1 MLLAI
6 IFVCVAVSAYALSAL
21 APKVGLLAHPGE
33 HRKHSQPTPLVGGI
47 AIFIGLLLGFML
59 FELPYAGLLPSMT
72 LLFVVGLLDD
82 RFALPFWLRII
93 VQGIAA
99 YFMVEFT
106 GVRLESLGAIFSDAE
121 VVLGSYALPL
131 TIFAVIGVINAINM
145 SDGMDGLAA
154 SLMILVLAALFVLD
168 HQHELITLITIVSI
182 AGFLVW
188 NIRLLRPHAKIFMGD
203 AGSTLLGLVLAF
215 LLIDLSQQGSASLQ
229 PVSALWLLALPLFD
243 TVGVLLV
250 RSVRGQSPFSADQ
263 LHYHHLI
270 QDSGYSVNQTL
281 SIVLVLQAALI
292 SLGFGMI
299 WWELAEKHQL
309 LIFLVTFC
317 GYVFL
322 LLRKG
327 KSSP

>member
-6 IFVCVAVSAYALSAL
+6 VFACVTVSAYLLSAL
-21 APKVGLLAHPGE
+21 APRVGLLAHPGE

-59 FELPYAGLLPSMT
+59 FELPYTGLLPSMT
-72 LLFVVGLLDD
+72 LLFVVGVFDD
-82 RFALPFWLRII
+82 RFTLPSWLRII
-93 VQGIAA
+93 AQGLAA
-99 YFMVEFT
+99 YLMVEFT
-106 GVRLESLGAIFSDAE
+106 GVQLDNLGAIFSDVD
-121 VVLGSYALPL
+121 VVLGNYALPV

-145 SDGMDGLAA
+145 SDGMDGLAG
-154 SLMILVLAALFVLD
+154 SLMILVLAALFLLD
-168 HQHELITLITIVSI
+168 HQHEIITLVTIASI

-188 NIRLLRPHAKIFMGD
+188 NIRLLRPHAKVFMGD
-203 AGSTLLGLVLAF
+203 AGSTLLGLVIAF

-243 TVGVLLV
+243 AVGVLLV
-250 RSVRGQSPFSADQ
+250 RSVRGQSPFSADH

-270 QDSGYSVNQTL
+270 LDRGSSVNQTL
-281 SIVLVLQAALI
+281 SIVLVIQAALI
-292 SLGFGMI
+292 LLGFAMV

-317 GYVFL
+317 GYLFL

-327 KSSP
+327 QNSR